1 MEFERPETGPETEP
15 TEPTAPQVTP
25 DLVRG
30 PGFEP
35 RSESLEHKFYR
46 FRRRLRFWSRNT
58 KILLVGVIVLCLGGV
73 VFGEYGL
80 VRIIE
85 VKRERGRLEAEV
97 ASWKMKQRRLELEK
111 ERLANDPFTLEKM
124 ARERCGLYKPGELI
138 FVFPDDT
145 TAAYRSERGMLPDP
159 TQLLAPSAMA
169 GTGSGS
175 AGVQP
180 TTLLDKS
187 PATR

>member
-1 MEFERPETGPETEP
+1 MEFERPENQPEIEP
-15 TEPTAPQVTP
+15 TVPQIRP
-25 DLVRG
+25 ELLRG
-30 PGFEP
+30 PGLEP

-46 FRRRLRFWSRNT
+46 FRRRLRFWTRNT
-58 KILLVGVIVLCLGGV
+58 KILLIGVIVLCLGGII
-73 VFGEYGL
+73 FGEYGL

-97 ASWKMKQRRLELEK
+97 AVWKMKQRRLEIEK
-111 ERLANDPFTLEKM
+111 ERLTSDPFTLEKM

-138 FVFPDDT
+138 FVFPQDSSL
-145 TAAYRSERGMLPDP
+145 YRTDRGGLPDP
-159 TQLLAPSAMA
+159 GQILAPSAMA
-169 GTGSGS
+169 GTTPGPGTVG
-175 AGVQP
+175 AA